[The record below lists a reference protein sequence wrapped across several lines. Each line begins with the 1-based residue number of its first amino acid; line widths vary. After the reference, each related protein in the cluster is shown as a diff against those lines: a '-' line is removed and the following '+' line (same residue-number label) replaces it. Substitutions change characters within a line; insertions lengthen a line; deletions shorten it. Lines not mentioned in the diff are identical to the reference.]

1 MRSFGLTETELQPD
15 CRLIAIAGELDLAV
29 VDQLTAALQRA
40 SGCSLV
46 LIDLGSCE
54 FIDST
59 GLAAF
64 VKASNQTE
72 REGGRF
78 AAFGASDQVLRV
90 LAITGLTENG
100 LVFESAEEALE
111 VAGRTTAKPAT
122 KSTMTL

>member
-1 MRSFGLTETELQPD
+1 MRPFGLTETEPQPD
-15 CRLIAIAGELDLAV
+15 CRVIAIAGELDLAV
-29 VDQLTAALQRA
+29 ADQLTAALERT

-46 LIDLGSCE
+46 LADLRSCE

-64 VKASNQTE
+64 VQASNQMKG
-72 REGGRF
+72 EGRRF

-90 LAITGLTENG
+90 LTVTGLTKNG

-111 VAGRTTAKPAT
+111 AGRAPAA
-122 KSTMTL
+122 